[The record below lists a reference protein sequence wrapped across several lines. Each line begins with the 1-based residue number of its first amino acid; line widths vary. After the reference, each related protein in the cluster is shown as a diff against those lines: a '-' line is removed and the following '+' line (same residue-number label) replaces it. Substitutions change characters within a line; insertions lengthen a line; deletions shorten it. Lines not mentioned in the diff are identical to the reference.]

1 MLRVT
6 QCGPIAV
13 FRMGKHI
20 AGNKRWVL
28 YETHSFQL
36 DDTMID
42 TGTVSVEDEWKSKL
56 NGYRCSAIVNTHHH
70 EDHIG
75 NNRLF
80 QEKFGVPVFAHPD
93 ALSFMEN
100 PERIRLQLYR
110 KVVWGTPA
118 ASHGTPIGNE
128 ISTARHTLQVIHTP
142 GHSQDHICLYEPM
155 NGWLFS
161 GDIFCGKRLV
171 YLRSD
176 EDFWL
181 TLESLKNLA
190 SLDIKTI
197 FCGLKGVV
205 ENGGGSLKSKI
216 QHMEELKDKTLELQQ
231 KGLPPHK
238 IRRRLLGYE
247 DGMFYLSNGHFSK
260 QNVVNSILGIKRS
273 INP

>member
-1 MLRVT
+1 MLKAT
-6 QCGPIAV
+6 QYGPIAV
-13 FRMGKHI
+13 FRMGKHV

-28 YETHSFQL
+28 YETHAFQL
-36 DDTMID
+36 DYTMID

-56 NGYRCSAIVNTHHH
+56 NEYRCSAIVNTHHH

-80 QEKFGVPVFAHPD
+80 QEKYEVPIYAHPA
-93 ALSFMEN
+93 ALSFIKN
-100 PERIRLQLYR
+100 PGSIRLQLYR
-110 KVVWGTPA
+110 KVVWGTPVS
-118 ASHGTPIGNE
+118 SHGSPIGDE
-128 ISTARHTLQVIHTP
+128 IITARHTLQVIHTP
-142 GHSQDHICLYEPM
+142 GHSHDHICLYEPT

-171 YLRSD
+171 YLRAD
-176 EDFWL
+176 EDFGP
-181 TLESLKNLA
+181 TLESLKKLA
-190 SLDIKTI
+190 FLDIKTI

-205 ENGGGSLKSKI
+205 ENGAEALKSKI

-231 KGLPPHK
+231 KGLPPQK

-273 INP
+273 V